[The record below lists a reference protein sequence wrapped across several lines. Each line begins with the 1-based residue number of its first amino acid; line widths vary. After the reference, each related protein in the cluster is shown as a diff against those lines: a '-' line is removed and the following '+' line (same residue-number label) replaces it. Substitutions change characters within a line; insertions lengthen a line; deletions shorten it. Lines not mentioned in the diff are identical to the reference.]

1 MLENEVDYKSDIE
14 ALVVCR
20 NDYAILVLF
29 LSFTL
34 LLFRHSHRSLRSKAL
49 SNFNYLPASFLQR
62 SFLRLNF
69 KPARSAL

>member
-20 NDYAILVLF
+20 NDYAILVLL

-34 LLFRHSHRSLRSKAL
+34 LLFRHRRRSLRSKAL
-49 SNFNYLPASFLQR
+49 RNLNYLPASFCNGA
-62 SFLRLNF
+62 SFV
-69 KPARSAL
+69 